1 LWSFVAV
8 YLLLLWIFITF
19 LKQLSQKIEKSKRV
33 VSFNAQHIASQ
44 VLKIIKVKYLFIL
57 YLFIFG

>member
-1 LWSFVAV
+1 V